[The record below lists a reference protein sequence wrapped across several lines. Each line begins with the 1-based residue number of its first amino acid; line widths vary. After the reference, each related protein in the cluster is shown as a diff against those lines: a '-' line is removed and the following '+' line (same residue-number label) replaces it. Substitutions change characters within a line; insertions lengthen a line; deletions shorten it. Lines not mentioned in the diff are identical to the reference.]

1 MTPHAEL
8 SACLRARR
16 GAFTLDIELQTSG
29 CVAVLG
35 PNGAGKTTLLQA
47 LLGALPLER
56 AVVTVGGTPLVD
68 TERGLDT
75 RVECR
80 RFAYV
85 PQGYA
90 LFPHMTVREHL
101 RFAARCAQVT
111 EARAVEIE
119 AQFGLGS
126 IAARRPAALSGG
138 ERQRLALARALVG
151 QPRLVL
157 LDEPLAALD
166 LERRAQVRE
175 ELAAMLASLEVPSLV
190 VTHDPVEAR
199 ALATRAIVL
208 EAGRVSQAG
217 TWAEL
222 AAAPATLFVHRAVA
236 AAVELT

>member
-1 MTPHAEL
+1 MTPHTEL
-8 SACLRARR
+8 SALLRARR
-16 GAFTLDIELQTSG
+16 GAFTLEVELQTSG

-56 AVVTVGGTPLVD
+56 AVLTVGGTPLVD

-75 RVECR
+75 RVEYR

-101 RFAARCAQVT
+101 RFAARCAQVA
-111 EARAVEIE
+111 EARAVELE
-119 AQFGLGS
+119 AQFGLGPL
-126 IAARRPAALSGG
+126 AARRPAALSGG

-166 LERRAQVRE
+166 LERRAQVRG
-175 ELAAMLASLEVPSLV
+175 ELAATLASLEVPSLV

-199 ALATRAIVL
+199 ALATRAVVL

-217 TWAEL
+217 TWGEL
-222 AAAPATLFVHRAVA
+222 AAAPATPFVHRAVA
-236 AAVELT
+236 AAVERT

>member
-1 MTPHAEL
+1 MTPHTEL
-8 SACLRARR
+8 SALLRARR
-16 GAFTLDIELQTSG
+16 GAFTLEVELQTSG

-56 AVVTVGGTPLVD
+56 AVLTVGGTPLVD
-68 TERGLDT
+68 TERGLST

-90 LFPHMTVREHL
+90 LFSHMTVREHL
-101 RFAARCAQVT
+101 RFAARCAQVA
-111 EARAVEIE
+111 EARAIELE
-119 AQFGLGS
+119 AQFGLGPL
-126 IAARRPAALSGG
+126 AARRPAALSGG

-166 LERRAQVRE
+166 LERRAQFRG
-175 ELAAMLASLEVPSLV
+175 ELAATLASLEVPSLV

-199 ALATRAIVL
+199 ALATRAVVL

-217 TWAEL
+217 TWGEL
-222 AAAPATLFVHRAVA
+222 AAAPATPFVHRAVA
-236 AAVELT
+236 AAVERT